1 MPVLDASPTPLRH
14 DEALPTAHRP
24 LQCRESPPR
33 HIEIS
38 RFMAM
43 MATRATARRADGD
56 DGDTGDEDERTR
68 RRSTA
73 WTRNVLMTMSHSN

>member
-56 DGDTGDEDERTR
+56 DGDTGDEDERWGPR
-68 RRSTA
+68 RAPWDASS
-73 WTRNVLMTMSHSN
+73 VDSMD